1 MENIDRRKSRS
12 VSLSDRE
19 LSCAEKVMY
28 FYHLRSVSD
37 AIRFLILREN
47 AWITEEQAQNTEV
60 K

>member
-19 LSCAEKVMY
+19 LSFAENVMY

-37 AIRFLILREN
+37 AIRFLIIREN
-47 AWITEEQAQNTEV
+47 GWIQKEQAQEEV